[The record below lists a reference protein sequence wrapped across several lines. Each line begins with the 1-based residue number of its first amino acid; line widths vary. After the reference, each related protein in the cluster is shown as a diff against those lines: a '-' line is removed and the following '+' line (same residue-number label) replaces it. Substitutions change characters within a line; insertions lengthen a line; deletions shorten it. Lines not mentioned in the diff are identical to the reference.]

1 MDKRIIVIED
11 EERIVTMIA
20 TSIGKEGF
28 SVKSAHNGVLGLR
41 MVKDEVPDLV
51 ILDLMLPELD
61 GFEVC
66 KNIRMDRRTASIP
79 IIILTAKAEEYDR
92 ILGLELGADDYI
104 TKPFS
109 PRELLARVR
118 AVLRRADR
126 KKDTSVKLLYKGL
139 MVDTGACVV
148 KDGEREIE
156 LTHKEFGLLV
166 CLIRNKGHVMSR
178 QMILDSVW
186 GLPASI
192 TTRTVDVHIRNL
204 REKIPVLMNSIV
216 TVKQFGYKLRD
227 EE

>member
-20 TSIGKEGF
+20 TSLGKEGF

-51 ILDLMLPELD
+51 ILDLMLPGLD

-66 KNIRMDRRTASIP
+66 KNIRMDPRTASIP

-118 AVLRRADR
+118 AVLRRSNR
-126 KKDTSVKLLYKGL
+126 KKDTSVKFLYKCL

-166 CLIRNKGHVMSR
+166 CLLRNKGHVMSR

-216 TVKQFGYKLRD
+216 TVKQFGYKLKD